1 MFTLNYKNEI
11 FSCKYIV
18 RNMKAFLIYVVRLNH
33 RLIESEKYIWYYQ
46 IESGTKL
53 GGIIEKSGTKIR
65 CNSGTLGIVRYIRWN
80 QVQFMYNQVHSG
92 LFRYN
97 QVLCTQAQF
106 ITQVNNSIWKNMQ
119 MKLVHETG
127 KLVCKYM
134 Y

>member
-33 RLIESEKYIWYYQ
+33 RLTESEK
-46 IESGTKL
+46 SGTKL
-53 GGIIEKSGTKIR
+53 GGIIEKTGTKIR

-92 LFRYN
+92 LLRYN
-97 QVLCTQAQF
+97 QVLCTQAQL